1 MFWSHPTNLLKC
13 FRIASCKFSEHLWIM
28 HSVQYNLYKSL
39 AKWFYYLMD
48 ISIFDCRIFS
58 QLLVLGRWSCRARIF
73 KKTQKFILEIEKSS
87 ADTWIQSKTFKDF
100 DSEQDGSL
108 CLTRGSDRLGLT
120 RICHA
125 CNCITQFQK
134 VPAVRCLNCKVTELC
149 LKCYQDEKEPKGHKR
164 SHRMVRLR

>member
-1 MFWSHPTNLLKC
+1 MIAEYSVNSWYWGDEAAELEFLK
-13 FRIASCKFSEHLWIM
+13 RHK
-28 HSVQYNLYKSL
+28 N
-39 AKWFYYLMD
+39 
-48 ISIFDCRIFS
+48 
-58 QLLVLGRWSCRARIF
+58 
-73 KKTQKFILEIEKSS
+73 FILEIEKSS

-100 DSEQDGSL
+100 DSEQDGLL

-149 LKCYQDEKEPKGHKR
+149 LKCYQDEKEPNGHKR